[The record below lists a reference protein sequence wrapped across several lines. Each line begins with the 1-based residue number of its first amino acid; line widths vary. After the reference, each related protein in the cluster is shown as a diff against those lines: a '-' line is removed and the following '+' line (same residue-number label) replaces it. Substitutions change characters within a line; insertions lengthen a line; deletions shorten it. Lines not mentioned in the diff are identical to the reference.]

1 MNLFNLIKNDI
12 KNHESL
18 VSLIIFIIIIFLE
31 NNTIPKNIYSVI
43 NTIYGKILL
52 VILSIVI
59 FLKTKSI
66 ILGIS
71 LLILSSELI
80 RHSNSYT
87 NTYNKYIF
95 SNKNKN
101 LKFDKYDKY
110 PITLEEEVVYNMAP
124 LVKSNVSIYSNY
136 KPIINDIHQASLI

>member
-12 KNHESL
+12 KNHESF

-66 ILGIS
+66 LLGIS
-71 LLILSSELI
+71 VLILSSELI

-95 SNKNKN
+95 SNKN